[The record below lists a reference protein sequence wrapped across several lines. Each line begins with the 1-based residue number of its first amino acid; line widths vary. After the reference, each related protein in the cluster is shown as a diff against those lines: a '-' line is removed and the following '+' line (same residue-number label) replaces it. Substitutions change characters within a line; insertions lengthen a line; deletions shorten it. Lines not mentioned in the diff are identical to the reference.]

1 MQSIALV
8 FALVIGSSAIAFV
21 LLRPGLTPWIHL
33 VTVMFEL
40 LFYLLVVYWL
50 GMIIGARS
58 SNWRRAVM
66 IVFLTLTTIIVMPFL
81 GLYLTVFVGFAILSP
96 TGFIVA
102 NEPKTGVFLFNYL
115 TLIIHFALMALI
127 LSGLRLV
134 TFWFASNWLSQAS
147 GSPWV
152 NAELAPKQNPSEDL
166 Y

>member
-33 VTVMFEL
+33 ATVMFEL
-40 LFYLLVVYWL
+40 LFYLLIVYWL

-58 SNWRRAVM
+58 SNWRRAVI

-96 TGFIVA
+96 TGFIVT

-115 TLIIHFALMALI
+115 N

-134 TFWFASNWLSQAS
+134 TFRFASNWLSQAS

-152 NAELAPKQNPSEDL
+152 NAELAPKENPSEDL

>member
-33 VTVMFEL
+33 ATVMFEL
-40 LFYLLVVYWL
+40 LFYLLIVYWL

-58 SNWRRAVM
+58 SNWRRAVI
-66 IVFLTLTTIIVMPFL
+66 IVFLTLTTIIVPFL

-96 TGFIVA
+96 TGFIVT

-115 TLIIHFALMALI
+115 N

-134 TFWFASNWLSQAS
+134 TFRFASNWLSQAS

>member
-1 MQSIALV
+1 MALV
-8 FALVIGSSAIAFV
+8 FALVIGSSALAFV

-33 VTVMFEL
+33 ATVMFEL
-40 LFYLLVVYWL
+40 LFYLLIVYWL

-58 SNWRRAVM
+58 SNWRRAVI

-96 TGFIVA
+96 TGFIVT

-115 TLIIHFALMALI
+115 N

-134 TFWFASNWLSQAS
+134 TFRFASNWLSQAS

>member
-1 MQSIALV
+1 
-8 FALVIGSSAIAFV
+8 
-21 LLRPGLTPWIHL
+21 
-33 VTVMFEL
+33 
-40 LFYLLVVYWL
+40 
-50 GMIIGARS
+50 MIIGARS
-58 SNWRRAVM
+58 SNWRRAVI

-96 TGFIVA
+96 TGFIVT

-134 TFWFASNWLSQAS
+134 TFRFASNWLRQAS